1 MTSSSYSSSGSAAVW
16 LWPRAWPGLASRGE
30 RPAHLTAPECAPP
43 VSAEANAARHGVCC
57 PGSGGSVLL
66 QLPGSSDGFCVGLAR
81 KPLGKAIL
89 TARLSQGSQ
98 TPDLGIACPKLKMA
112 YSLVQDCT
120 VWPTSCTVAY
130 RISIVSAVKGIV
142 PRACRCFFCKV
153 CTDSRPLSVVEAVTW
168 ALSQVCVCVCA

>member
-1 MTSSSYSSSGSAAVW
+1 MRLSSCGMSIVGFFFGFFFFSSSSSYSSSGAAAVW
-16 LWPRAWPGLASRGE
+16 LWPRAWLGLASRGE

-98 TPDLGIACPKLKMA
+98 TRDLG
-112 YSLVQDCT
+112 VF
-120 VWPTSCTVAY
+120 VPT
-130 RISIVSAVKGIV
+130 
-142 PRACRCFFCKV
+142 CR
-153 CTDSRPLSVVEAVTW
+153 
-168 ALSQVCVCVCA
+168 